1 MRGNAIALDDVVQQ
15 DPDESLL
22 DARGEVARFVA
33 DREQIGQ
40 DGAVQHAEGGDVLH
54 GPRRGHRVVVIQDYG
69 LARHRGRGGS
79 QGHAS
84 SRGL

>member
-1 MRGNAIALDDVVQQ
+1 MPRTVPAVLLLLFLAAIS
-15 DPDESLL
+15 DPPAE
-22 DARGEVARFVA
+22 A
-33 DREQIGQ
+33 
-40 DGAVQHAEGGDVLH
+40 GAVILEGGDVLH